1 MYLFLGRFEQIK
13 PFWTGHSH
21 IFYIIDKKISDGTEI
36 HDGVHSEK
44 KSYFLLAVM
53 YLFLGRFEKI
63 KPFWTFR
70 THSFYIIDKKNLR
83 WSRNAR
89 WRP

>member
-44 KSYFLLAVM
+44 NVIFFWLSCTYFSADLKKLNHFG
-53 YLFLGRFEKI
+53 LFVLISFILSIKKI
-63 KPFWTFR
+63 
-70 THSFYIIDKKNLR
+70 
-83 WSRNAR
+83 
-89 WRP
+89 